1 MEAQAHNVTPGSI
14 LVVDDNP
21 KNLKLLSSMLTQ
33 QGYKVRSVTNGSMA
47 LTASRAAPP
56 DLILLD
62 INMPDMHGYEVCQQL
77 KAEPSTS
84 AIPVI
89 FVSALDDVLDKVKAF
104 RVGGVDY
111 IPKPFQVEE
120 VLVRVETHLKLRRLQ
135 QQLQATNDDLEH
147 RVAERTA
154 DLERLNVAYER
165 FVPRQFLSLLQ
176 KQNIIETAL
185 GDHVQREMT
194 IMFSDMRSFTTLSET
209 MTPQENFAFINAYL
223 RRVSPI
229 IRKHHGLI
237 DKYIGDAIMALF
249 PRCADD
255 AVQAAIE
262 MNQAVA
268 RYNVERTAAGYQAI
282 QIGIGLH
289 TGSVMLGTVGEEERM
304 QGTVISDAV
313 NVAARL
319 EGLTKAYGASLL
331 ISEQTQQALETP
343 SRYHHRFV
351 DRVQVKGKHT
361 AISVL
366 EIFDINPPHT
376 MQRQLQTRETFE
388 AGLQLYH
395 AQHFA
400 EASVKFNQVLEE
412 NADDKAARLYLQR
425 SAYFMVHG
433 VPPDWQGIGAVP
445 ET

>member
-1 MEAQAHNVTPGSI
+1 
-14 LVVDDNP
+14 
-21 KNLKLLSSMLTQ
+21 
-33 QGYKVRSVTNGSMA
+33 
-47 LTASRAAPP
+47 
-56 DLILLD
+56 
-62 INMPDMHGYEVCQQL
+62 
-77 KAEPSTS
+77 
-84 AIPVI
+84 
-89 FVSALDDVLDKVKAF
+89 
-104 RVGGVDY
+104 
-111 IPKPFQVEE
+111 
-120 VLVRVETHLKLRRLQ
+120 
-135 QQLQATNDDLEH
+135 
-147 RVAERTA
+147 
-154 DLERLNVAYER
+154 
-165 FVPRQFLSLLQ
+165 
-176 KQNIIETAL
+176 
-185 GDHVQREMT
+185 
-194 IMFSDMRSFTTLSET
+194 MRSFTTLSET

-223 RRVSPI
+223 QRVSPI

-268 RYNVERTAAGYQAI
+268 RYNVERTAEGYQAI

-289 TGSVMLGTVGEEERM
+289 TGSVMLGTVGEAERM

-331 ISEQTQQALETP
+331 ISEQTLQALATP
-343 SRYHHRFV
+343 SRYHYRFV
-351 DRVQVKGKHT
+351 DRVQVKGKHI

-366 EIFDINPPHT
+366 EIFDSNPPHT